1 MPKPSKPELT
11 KFRRLLEGHL
21 SALRGDVGSMR
32 DEALRASEQDN
43 SVDHLADQGT
53 DNYDQGFLLGLIEN
67 EEETIQLIVDAIDR
81 IDGKGEW
88 PFGACPRC
96 LEECQEPKAPKPL
109 SGKSDGAK
117 ASAAKGTAKSGAAK
131 TAAGKVAAGKT
142 SAGKASAGKDPAS
155 KAGAAKTVASK
166 SGKAAPLKGAKSASA
181 AKAAPAAAASTAKTA
196 VAKTALARPSPA
208 KVLKAPADD
217 PKAEYWIPIDRLEY
231 VPWARYCVRHQEEAE
246 SREIA

>member
-1 MPKPSKPELT
+1 MTKPSKTELA

-21 SALRGDVGSMR
+21 AALRGDVGSMR

-67 EEETIQLIVDAIDR
+67 EEETMQLIVDAIDR
-81 IDGKGEW
+81 IDGRGEW

-96 LEECQEPKAPKPL
+96 REECQEPKALSTKAESPK
-109 SGKSDGAK
+109 AT
-117 ASAAKGTAKSGAAK
+117 AAKSTAKSGAAK
-131 TAAGKVAAGKT
+131 TAAGSL
-142 SAGKASAGKDPAS
+142 SAGKAPAG
-155 KAGAAKTVASK
+155 KAGAAKAVASK
-166 SGKAAPLKGAKSASA
+166 SGKAASAKGAKSATA
-181 AKAAPAAAASTAKTA
+181 AKSAPAAKASTAKTA

-208 KVLKAPADD
+208 KAQKAPADD
-217 PKAEYWIPIDRLEY
+217 SKADYWIPIDRLEY

-246 SREIA
+246 RREIA